1 MKKDK
6 NTLDKILWEC
16 FKLFLQKGYKEVTIP
31 DMENAIGLTRGA
43 IFHYHKDKKDLFKA
57 VINKYILEKQ
67 NVQNKIEHNN
77 EPGLLRF
84 IIRYVESIN
93 KTRESFQPISD
104 SSGSLFSYLNLVN
117 SALIYYDGFKEKA
130 AHILQLDLSLWEKVI
145 EDAKVNKEIKD
156 NVNVS
161 ITAKKFQRLFYGQSF
176 LNGVIADFDSSELLE
191 IYIDEYN
198 LIKR

>member
-1 MKKDK
+1 MKKDTH
-6 NTLDKILWEC
+6 TLDKILWEC

-43 IFHYHKDKKDLFKA
+43 IFHYHKDKKDLFRA
-57 VINKYILEKQ
+57 VIDKYILEKQ
-67 NVQNKIEHNN
+67 NVQNKVEYNN

-84 IIRYVESIN
+84 IIKYVEGIN
-93 KTRESFQPISD
+93 KTKESLQPISD
-104 SSGSLFSYLNLVN
+104 SEGGLFSYLNLVN
-117 SALIYYDGFKEKA
+117 SAMIYYDGFKEKA
-130 AHILQLDLSLWEKVI
+130 VHILQLDISLWENVI
-145 EDAKVNKEIKD
+145 EAAKENKEIRD

-176 LNGVIADFDSSELLE
+176 LNGIVATFDSSELLE